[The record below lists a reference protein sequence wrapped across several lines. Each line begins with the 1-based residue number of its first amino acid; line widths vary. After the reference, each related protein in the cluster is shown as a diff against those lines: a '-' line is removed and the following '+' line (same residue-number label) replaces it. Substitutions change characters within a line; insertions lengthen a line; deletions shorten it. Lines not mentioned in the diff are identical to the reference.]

1 MAQFKKKTSARY
13 LVAKID
19 LRNIKPMSAVWSQC
33 LTCGFGWKV
42 LVSFG
47 NALFTSATETKS
59 QCRKQILT

>member
-42 LVSFG
+42 LVSF
-47 NALFTSATETKS
+47 ETHCLRLPLK
-59 QCRKQILT
+59 RRANVVNKF